1 MYPYNKKKL
10 KKYNNR
16 MKKVNAYD
24 IEIILQ
30 YFTNTRMIKKFPRIL
45 LLV

>member
-30 YFTNTRMIKKFPRIL
+30 YLKKL
-45 LLV
+45 E